1 MQNEASQEQRDPRIQ
16 SGLAWLKVVGIVILI
31 SIGVR
36 TCTTVAN
43 WDAFSDPGFKLFGI
57 ILGSIGAFIILGAPA
72 FGLGW
77 FFGGKKNNE
86 TEAPES
92 NRTVQKTLSSITGVP
107 ASSYRDTTMALTDDE
122 QFWAKAL
129 AEYESNARRPGLYA
143 RSFAQA
149 DGNESIAKATYIKHR
164 AEELAL
170 EHQEHVCAQR
180 QAELEAME
188 KARLAALT
196 EEERAYEMLPKG
208 HCPNC
213 KAVIPISAEEC
224 PKCRASFGAGSA
236 WQIAPIRN
244 V

>member
-1 MQNEASQEQRDPRIQ
+1 MQDEVSQDQRDPRVQ
-16 SGLAWLKVVGIVILI
+16 SGLTWLKVVGIVVLI
-31 SIGVR
+31 SFGVR
-36 TCTTVAN
+36 TCTTAAN
-43 WDAFSDPGFKLFGI
+43 WDALSDPGFKLFGI

-77 FFGGKKNNE
+77 LFGGKKNNE
-86 TEAPES
+86 PEAPEPS
-92 NRTVQKTLSSITGVP
+92 RTEKTLSLTAAVP
-107 ASSYRDTTMALTDDE
+107 TSSHRDTTIALTNDE
-122 QFWAKAL
+122 LFWAKAL

-149 DGNESIAKATYIKHR
+149 DGNESGAKATYIKHR
-164 AEELAL
+164 AEELFL
-170 EHQEHVCAQR
+170 EHQEHVCSQK

-208 HCPNC
+208 LCPNC

-224 PKCRASFGAGSA
+224 PRCRASFGSGSA
-236 WQIAPIRN
+236 WQVAPISGG
-244 V
+244 